1 MNRFYEELKTALA
14 LPEGD
19 IWSET
24 VLAGEHAG
32 EKRLSCGAGAGA
44 EGEQKVK
51 ALHDTESQT
60 RIYRERI
67 GRTPKMIIC
76 GAGHVSMPIIRMG
89 KMLGFMVTVIEDRPK
104 FADHARAAGA
114 DQVLCEPFADGLSK
128 IRGDSDSWFIIV
140 TRGHR
145 YDTECLEAILRK
157 PYAYVGMMGSR
168 RRVAIVKD
176 QLEAKGV
183 CREALDGVHTPI
195 GLKIGAETPEEIAVS
210 VMAEIIQVKNAG
222 SAKGGYSPEL
232 LDAVLD
238 PDDSREKV
246 LATIISRKGSAPRSV
261 GTKMLIRADGTTVD
275 TIGGGCIESEVIQ
288 KALLMIRT
296 EDEEFRLCTVDMTAD
311 AAEDEGMVCGRRRGG
326 SYAGE
331 SVSDEKEYTDTERQ
345 YYLYKDTGGFYRL
358 RAQLSCVQGRERGR
372 HLPDASLPAGRQSDP

>member
-32 EKRLSCGAGAGA
+32 EKRLSCGDGVGA

-51 ALHDTESQT
+51 ALHDTESQA

-89 KMLGFMVTVIEDRPK
+89 KRLGFMVTVIEDRPK

-114 DQVLCEPFADGLSK
+114 DQVLCELFSDGLSK

-222 SAKGGYSPEL
+222 SGKDGKAERCRTGGYSTEL

-288 KALLMIRT
+288 KALLMMRA
-296 EDEEFRLCTVDMTAD
+296 EDEGFRLCTVDMTAD
-311 AAEDEGMVCGRRRGG
+311 AAEDEGMVCGGVV
-326 SYAGE
+326 E
-331 SVSDEKEYTDTERQ
+331 VMLEK
-345 YYLYKDTGGFYRL
+345 
-358 RAQLSCVQGRERGR
+358 V
-372 HLPDASLPAGRQSDP
+372 

>member
-32 EKRLSCGAGAGA
+32 EKRLSCGGGAGE

-51 ALHDTESQT
+51 FLHDTDAQT

-89 KMLGFMVTVIEDRPK
+89 KMLGFTVTVIEDRPQ

-128 IRGDSDSWFIIV
+128 IRGDSDSWFIVV

-145 YDTECLEAILRK
+145 YDTECLEAILQK

-176 QLEAKGV
+176 QLVAKGV

-288 KALLMIRT
+288 KALLMMRT
-296 EDEEFRLCTVDMTAD
+296 EDEGFRLCTVDMTAD
-311 AAEDEGMVCGRRRGG
+311 AAEDEGMVCGGVV
-326 SYAGE
+326 E
-331 SVSDEKEYTDTERQ
+331 VMLEK
-345 YYLYKDTGGFYRL
+345 
-358 RAQLSCVQGRERGR
+358 V
-372 HLPDASLPAGRQSDP
+372 

>member
-1 MNRFYEELKTALA
+1 MNRFYEELKAALA
-14 LPEGD
+14 LQEGD

-51 ALHDTESQT
+51 TLHDIESQT

-67 GRTPKMIIC
+67 SRTPKMVIC

-89 KMLGFMVTVIEDRPK
+89 KMLGFTVTVIEDRPK

-145 YDTECLEAILRK
+145 YDTECLEAILQKR
-157 PYAYVGMMGSR
+157 YAYVGMMGSR

-176 QLEAKGV
+176 QLEEKGV
-183 CREALDGVHTPI
+183 ERALLDAVHTPI

-222 SAKGGYSPEL
+222 TGDKGGRAGGYSAEL
-232 LDAVLD
+232 LEALFD
-238 PDDSREKV
+238 PSDQRKKV

-261 GTKMLIRADGTTVD
+261 GTKMLIREDGTTVG
-275 TIGGGCIESEVIQ
+275 TVGGGCIESEVIQ
-288 KALLMIRT
+288 KALLIMRA
-296 EDEEFRLCTVDMTAD
+296 DENDFQICRVDMTAD
-311 AAEDEGMVCGRRRGG
+311 AAEDEGMVCGGVV
-326 SYAGE
+326 E
-331 SVSDEKEYTDTERQ
+331 VMLEK
-345 YYLYKDTGGFYRL
+345 
-358 RAQLSCVQGRERGR
+358 V
-372 HLPDASLPAGRQSDP
+372 

>member
-76 GAGHVSMPIIRMG
+76 GAGHVSMPVIRMG

-157 PYAYVGMMGSR
+157 PYAYVGMMGSL

-288 KALLMIRT
+288 KALLMMRA
-296 EDEEFRLCTVDMTAD
+296 ENEGFRLCTVDMTSD
-311 AAEDEGMVCGRRRGG
+311 AAEDEGMVCGGVV
-326 SYAGE
+326 E
-331 SVSDEKEYTDTERQ
+331 VMLEK
-345 YYLYKDTGGFYRL
+345 
-358 RAQLSCVQGRERGR
+358 V
-372 HLPDASLPAGRQSDP
+372 

>member
-76 GAGHVSMPIIRMG
+76 GAGHVSMPVIRMG
-89 KMLGFMVTVIEDRPK
+89 KMLGFTVTVIEDRPK

-145 YDTECLEAILRK
+145 YDAECLEAILRK

-288 KALLMIRT
+288 KALLMMRA
-296 EDEEFRLCTVDMTAD
+296 ENEGFRLCTVDMTSD
-311 AAEDEGMVCGRRRGG
+311 AAEDEGMVCGGVV
-326 SYAGE
+326 E
-331 SVSDEKEYTDTERQ
+331 VMLEK
-345 YYLYKDTGGFYRL
+345 
-358 RAQLSCVQGRERGR
+358 V
-372 HLPDASLPAGRQSDP
+372 

>member
-157 PYAYVGMMGSR
+157 PYAYVGMMGSL

-183 CREALDGVHTPI
+183 CRETLDGVHTPI

-275 TIGGGCIESEVIQ
+275 TIGGGCIESEVIR
-288 KALLMIRT
+288 KALLMMRA
-296 EDEEFRLCTVDMTAD
+296 EDEGFRLCTVDMTAD
-311 AAEDEGMVCGRRRGG
+311 AAEDEGMVCGGVV
-326 SYAGE
+326 E
-331 SVSDEKEYTDTERQ
+331 VMLEK
-345 YYLYKDTGGFYRL
+345 
-358 RAQLSCVQGRERGR
+358 V
-372 HLPDASLPAGRQSDP
+372 

>member
-157 PYAYVGMMGSR
+157 PYAYVGMMGSL

-183 CREALDGVHTPI
+183 CRETLDGVHTPI

-288 KALLMIRT
+288 KALLMMRA
-296 EDEEFRLCTVDMTAD
+296 EDEGFRLCTVDMTAD
-311 AAEDEGMVCGRRRGG
+311 AAEDEGMVCGGVV
-326 SYAGE
+326 E
-331 SVSDEKEYTDTERQ
+331 VMLEK
-345 YYLYKDTGGFYRL
+345 
-358 RAQLSCVQGRERGR
+358 V
-372 HLPDASLPAGRQSDP
+372 

>member
-67 GRTPKMIIC
+67 GRIPKMIIC

-183 CREALDGVHTPI
+183 CRETLDGVHTPI

-238 PDDSREKV
+238 SDDSREKV

-275 TIGGGCIESEVIQ
+275 TIGGGCIESKVIR
-288 KALLMIRT
+288 KALLMMHA
-296 EDEEFRLCTVDMTAD
+296 ENEGFRLCTVDMTAD
-311 AAEDEGMVCGRRRGG
+311 AAEDEGMVCGGVV
-326 SYAGE
+326 E
-331 SVSDEKEYTDTERQ
+331 VMLEK
-345 YYLYKDTGGFYRL
+345 
-358 RAQLSCVQGRERGR
+358 V
-372 HLPDASLPAGRQSDP
+372 

>member
-1 MNRFYEELKTALA
+1 MNRFYEELKAALA
-14 LPEGD
+14 LSEGD

-32 EKRLSCGAGAGA
+32 EKRLSCGAGA

-51 ALHDTESQT
+51 ILHDTDAQT
-60 RIYRERI
+60 RVYHERI

-76 GAGHVSMPIIRMG
+76 GAGHVSIPIIRMG
-89 KMLGFMVTVIEDRPK
+89 KMLGFTVTVIEDRPK

-128 IRGDSDSWFIIV
+128 ILGDSDSWFIIV

-145 YDTECLEAILRK
+145 YDTECLEAILQK

-222 SAKGGYSPEL
+222 SGKGGYSPEL
-232 LDAVLD
+232 LYAVLD

-246 LATIISRKGSAPRSV
+246 LATIVSRKGSAPRSV

-275 TIGGGCIESEVIQ
+275 TIGGGCIESEVIR
-288 KALLMIRT
+288 KALLMMRA
-296 EDEEFRLCTVDMTAD
+296 EDEGFRLCTVDMTAD
-311 AAEDEGMVCGRRRGG
+311 AAEDEGMVCGGVV
-326 SYAGE
+326 E
-331 SVSDEKEYTDTERQ
+331 VMLEK
-345 YYLYKDTGGFYRL
+345 
-358 RAQLSCVQGRERGR
+358 V
-372 HLPDASLPAGRQSDP
+372 

>member
-51 ALHDTESQT
+51 SLHDTESQT

-76 GAGHVSMPIIRMG
+76 GAGHVSMPIICMG

-145 YDTECLEAILRK
+145 YDTECLEAILQK

-222 SAKGGYSPEL
+222 SGKGGYSPEL
-232 LDAVLD
+232 LNAVLN

-275 TIGGGCIESEVIQ
+275 TIGGGCIESEVIR
-288 KALLMIRT
+288 KALLMMRA
-296 EDEEFRLCTVDMTAD
+296 EDEGFRLCTVDMTAD
-311 AAEDEGMVCGRRRGG
+311 AAEDEGMVCGGVV
-326 SYAGE
+326 E
-331 SVSDEKEYTDTERQ
+331 VMLEK
-345 YYLYKDTGGFYRL
+345 
-358 RAQLSCVQGRERGR
+358 V
-372 HLPDASLPAGRQSDP
+372 

>member
-76 GAGHVSMPIIRMG
+76 GAGHVSIPIIRMG

-168 RRVAIVKD
+168 RRVAIVKE

-222 SAKGGYSPEL
+222 FGKDGKAERCRTGGYSTEL

-275 TIGGGCIESEVIQ
+275 TIGGGCIESEVIR
-288 KALLMIRT
+288 KALLMMRA
-296 EDEEFRLCTVDMTAD
+296 EDEGFRLCTVDMTAD
-311 AAEDEGMVCGRRRGG
+311 AAEDEGMVCGGVV
-326 SYAGE
+326 E
-331 SVSDEKEYTDTERQ
+331 VMLEK
-345 YYLYKDTGGFYRL
+345 
-358 RAQLSCVQGRERGR
+358 V
-372 HLPDASLPAGRQSDP
+372 

>member
-1 MNRFYEELKTALA
+1 MNRFYEELKAALA
-14 LPEGD
+14 LQEGD

-32 EKRLSCGAGAGA
+32 EKRLSCGAGA

-51 ALHDTESQT
+51 TLHDAKSQT

-89 KMLGFMVTVIEDRPK
+89 KMLGFTVTVIEDRPK

-114 DQVLCEPFADGLSK
+114 DQVLCEPFSDGLSK

-222 SAKGGYSPEL
+222 FGKDGKAERCRTGGYSTEL

-261 GTKMLIRADGTTVD
+261 GTKMLIRVDGTTVD
-275 TIGGGCIESEVIQ
+275 TIGGGCIESEVIR
-288 KALLMIRT
+288 KALLMMRA
-296 EDEEFRLCTVDMTAD
+296 EDEGFRLCTVDMTAD
-311 AAEDEGMVCGRRRGG
+311 AAEDEGMVCGGVV
-326 SYAGE
+326 E
-331 SVSDEKEYTDTERQ
+331 VMLEK
-345 YYLYKDTGGFYRL
+345 
-358 RAQLSCVQGRERGR
+358 V
-372 HLPDASLPAGRQSDP
+372 

>member
-76 GAGHVSMPIIRMG
+76 GAGHVSMPVIRMG
-89 KMLGFMVTVIEDRPK
+89 KMLGFTVTVIEDRPK

-176 QLEAKGV
+176 QLEAKGL

-222 SAKGGYSPEL
+222 SGKGGYSPEL

-288 KALLMIRT
+288 KALLMMRT
-296 EDEEFRLCTVDMTAD
+296 EDEGFRLCTVDMTAD
-311 AAEDEGMVCGRRRGG
+311 AAEDEGMVCGGVV
-326 SYAGE
+326 E
-331 SVSDEKEYTDTERQ
+331 VMLEK
-345 YYLYKDTGGFYRL
+345 
-358 RAQLSCVQGRERGR
+358 V
-372 HLPDASLPAGRQSDP
+372 

>member
-51 ALHDTESQT
+51 FLHDTESQT

-76 GAGHVSMPIIRMG
+76 GAGHVSMPIICMG

-145 YDTECLEAILRK
+145 YDTECLEAILQK

-176 QLEAKGV
+176 QLEAKGI

-222 SAKGGYSPEL
+222 SGKGGYSPEL
-232 LDAVLD
+232 LNAVLN

-275 TIGGGCIESEVIQ
+275 TIGGGCIESEVIR
-288 KALLMIRT
+288 KALLMMRA
-296 EDEEFRLCTVDMTAD
+296 EDEGFRLCTVDMTAD
-311 AAEDEGMVCGRRRGG
+311 AAEDEGMVCGGVV
-326 SYAGE
+326 E
-331 SVSDEKEYTDTERQ
+331 VMLEK
-345 YYLYKDTGGFYRL
+345 
-358 RAQLSCVQGRERGR
+358 V
-372 HLPDASLPAGRQSDP
+372 

>member
-51 ALHDTESQT
+51 SLHDTESQT

-76 GAGHVSMPIIRMG
+76 GAGHVSMPIICMG
-89 KMLGFMVTVIEDRPK
+89 KMHGFMVTVIEDRPK

-145 YDTECLEAILRK
+145 YDTECLEAILQK

-222 SAKGGYSPEL
+222 SGKGGYSPEL
-232 LDAVLD
+232 LNAVLN

-275 TIGGGCIESEVIQ
+275 TIGGGCIESEVIR
-288 KALLMIRT
+288 KALLMMRA
-296 EDEEFRLCTVDMTAD
+296 EDEGFRLCTVDMTAD
-311 AAEDEGMVCGRRRGG
+311 AAEDEGMVCGGVV
-326 SYAGE
+326 E
-331 SVSDEKEYTDTERQ
+331 VMLEK
-345 YYLYKDTGGFYRL
+345 
-358 RAQLSCVQGRERGR
+358 V
-372 HLPDASLPAGRQSDP
+372 

>member
-1 MNRFYEELKTALA
+1 MNRFYEELKTVLA

-32 EKRLSCGAGAGA
+32 EKRLSCGDGVGA

-89 KMLGFMVTVIEDRPK
+89 KRLGFMVTVIEDRPK

-114 DQVLCEPFADGLSK
+114 DQVLCELFSDGLSK

-222 SAKGGYSPEL
+222 SAKDGKAERCRTGGYSTEL

-275 TIGGGCIESEVIQ
+275 TIGGGCIESEVIR
-288 KALLMIRT
+288 KALLMMRA
-296 EDEEFRLCTVDMTAD
+296 EDEGFRLCTVDMTAD
-311 AAEDEGMVCGRRRGG
+311 AAEDEGMVCGGVV
-326 SYAGE
+326 E
-331 SVSDEKEYTDTERQ
+331 VMLEK
-345 YYLYKDTGGFYRL
+345 
-358 RAQLSCVQGRERGR
+358 V
-372 HLPDASLPAGRQSDP
+372 

>member
-32 EKRLSCGAGAGA
+32 EKRLSCGAGA

-145 YDTECLEAILRK
+145 YDAECLEAILRK

-183 CREALDGVHTPI
+183 CRETLDGVHTPI

-210 VMAEIIQVKNAG
+210 IMAEIIQVKH
-222 SAKGGYSPEL
+222 SREKCGGYPSGL
-232 LDAVLD
+232 LSAILA
-238 PDDSREKV
+238 DDGRQKV
-246 LATIISRKGSAPRSV
+246 LATIISRKGSAPRGT
-261 GTKMLIRADGTTVD
+261 GTKMLIFEDGETVD
-275 TIGGGCIESEVIQ
+275 TIGGGCVESEVIQ
-288 KALLMIRT
+288 KALLMMRAGGPDFQICEADLT
-296 EDEEFRLCTVDMTAD
+296 MD
-311 AAEDEGMVCGRRRGG
+311 AAEDEGMVCGGVV
-326 SYAGE
+326 E
-331 SVSDEKEYTDTERQ
+331 VMLERM
-345 YYLYKDTGGFYRL
+345 
-358 RAQLSCVQGRERGR
+358 A
-372 HLPDASLPAGRQSDP
+372 

>member
-1 MNRFYEELKTALA
+1 MNRFYEELKIALA

-24 VLAGEHAG
+24 VLAGKHAG
-32 EKRLSCGAGAGA
+32 EKRLSCGDGAGA

-51 ALHDTESQT
+51 TLHDTESQT

-67 GRTPKMIIC
+67 GRTPKMVIC

-89 KMLGFMVTVIEDRPK
+89 KMLGFTVTVIEDRPK

-128 IRGDSDSWFIIV
+128 IRGDSDSWFIVV

-145 YDTECLEAILRK
+145 YDTECLEAILQK

-238 PDDSREKV
+238 SDDSREKV

-288 KALLMIRT
+288 KALLMMRA
-296 EDEEFRLCTVDMTAD
+296 EEGFRLCTVDMTAD
-311 AAEDEGMVCGRRRGG
+311 AAEDEGMVCGGVV
-326 SYAGE
+326 E
-331 SVSDEKEYTDTERQ
+331 VMLEK
-345 YYLYKDTGGFYRL
+345 
-358 RAQLSCVQGRERGR
+358 V
-372 HLPDASLPAGRQSDP
+372 

>member
-1 MNRFYEELKTALA
+1 MNRFYEELKTVLA

-32 EKRLSCGAGAGA
+32 EKRLSCGDGVGA

-89 KMLGFMVTVIEDRPK
+89 KRLGFMVTVIEDRPK

-114 DQVLCEPFADGLSK
+114 DQVLCELFSDGLSK

-222 SAKGGYSPEL
+222 FGKDGKAERCRTGGYSTEL

-275 TIGGGCIESEVIQ
+275 TIGGGCIESEVIR
-288 KALLMIRT
+288 KALLMMRA
-296 EDEEFRLCTVDMTAD
+296 EDEGFRLCTVDMTAD
-311 AAEDEGMVCGRRRGG
+311 AAEDEGMVCGGVV
-326 SYAGE
+326 E
-331 SVSDEKEYTDTERQ
+331 VMLEK
-345 YYLYKDTGGFYRL
+345 
-358 RAQLSCVQGRERGR
+358 V
-372 HLPDASLPAGRQSDP
+372 

>member
-32 EKRLSCGAGAGA
+32 EKRLSCGDGAGA

-51 ALHDTESQT
+51 TLHDAESQT

-67 GRTPKMIIC
+67 GRTPKMVIC

-89 KMLGFMVTVIEDRPK
+89 KMLGFTVTVIEDRPK
-104 FADHARAAGA
+104 FADHARASGA
-114 DQVLCEPFADGLSK
+114 DQVLCEPFSDGLSK

-145 YDTECLEAILRK
+145 YDTECLEVILQK

-176 QLEAKGV
+176 QLEARGV
-183 CREALDGVHTPI
+183 CREALDGVYTPI

-232 LDAVLD
+232 LDAVLN
-238 PDDSREKV
+238 PEDSREKV

-288 KALLMIRT
+288 KALLMMRA
-296 EDEEFRLCTVDMTAD
+296 EDEEFRLCAVDMTAD
-311 AAEDEGMVCGRRRGG
+311 AAEDEGMVCGGVV
-326 SYAGE
+326 E
-331 SVSDEKEYTDTERQ
+331 VMLEK
-345 YYLYKDTGGFYRL
+345 
-358 RAQLSCVQGRERGR
+358 V
-372 HLPDASLPAGRQSDP
+372 

>member
-32 EKRLSCGAGAGA
+32 EKRLSCGAGVGA

-89 KMLGFMVTVIEDRPK
+89 KMLGFTVTVIEDRPK

-145 YDTECLEAILRK
+145 YDAECLEAILRK

-288 KALLMIRT
+288 KALLMMRA
-296 EDEEFRLCTVDMTAD
+296 ENEGFRLCTVDMTSD
-311 AAEDEGMVCGRRRGG
+311 AAEDEGMVCGGVV
-326 SYAGE
+326 E
-331 SVSDEKEYTDTERQ
+331 VMLEK
-345 YYLYKDTGGFYRL
+345 
-358 RAQLSCVQGRERGR
+358 V
-372 HLPDASLPAGRQSDP
+372 